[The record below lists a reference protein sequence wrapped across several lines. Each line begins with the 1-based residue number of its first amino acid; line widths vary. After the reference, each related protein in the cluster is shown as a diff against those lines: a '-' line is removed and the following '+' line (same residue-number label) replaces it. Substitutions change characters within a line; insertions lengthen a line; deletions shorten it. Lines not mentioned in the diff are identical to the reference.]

1 MILSGF
7 FYRLIT
13 DGTSASGKPSVFGAD
28 IHRFESYRPN
38 RENFLR
44 GSYMSKVVLQAKNRQ
59 KSGSAESRRIRR
71 NGRIPAVI
79 YGRSGKAVSID
90 LDSSEFIKNTKGISE
105 STIVKVDVS
114 GSPDKSYD
122 AFVKATQRNI
132 IDGKI
137 LHIDFYEVES
147 GIALRAKVSLILQG
161 NPVGVREGG
170 MLENPVH
177 EIEIECLPK
186 DLPERIEIDISGLK
200 ANQSLH
206 VRDIP
211 LAEGVRLLSNPD
223 QVVALVKFAKAE
235 AAAAV
240 ATEATAAAA
249 PSAAPAAAA
258 DKKAPAAT
266 DKKAP
271 AAGDKKSSDKK

>member
-1 MILSGF
+1 
-7 FYRLIT
+7 
-13 DGTSASGKPSVFGAD
+13 
-28 IHRFESYRPN
+28 
-38 RENFLR
+38 
-44 GSYMSKVVLQAKNRQ
+44 MSKVILQAKNRE
-59 KSGSAESRRIRR
+59 KMGSAESRRIRKS
-71 NGRIPAVI
+71 GRIPAVI

-90 LDSSEFIKNTKGISE
+90 LDSVEFVQGTKGISE

-114 GSPDKSYD
+114 GKTYD
-122 AFVKATQRNI
+122 AFVKGTQRNI

-147 GIALRAKVSLILQG
+147 GVALRAKVSVHLHG
-161 NPVGVREGG
+161 NPIGVRAGG

-177 EIEIECLPK
+177 EVEVECLPK
-186 DLPERIEIDISGLK
+186 DLPERLDVDISGLK

-211 LAEGVRLLSNPD
+211 LAGGVKLLSNPD

-235 AAAAV
+235 AVAVVTPDAAAAAAA
-240 ATEATAAAA
+240 ATPAAAA
-249 PSAAPAAAA
+249 PAAG
-258 DKKAPAAT
+258 DKKAPAEG

-271 AAGDKKSSDKK
+271 AAGDKKSGSKDKK